1 MFLYENHEMVRTAS
15 SPLSP
20 ISISPAERDPPGRR
34 AGGDL
39 HLLEPGGAGAGH
51 HAAGDQVRVLEA
63 GFGVTKIGY
72 QIPGYTEA
80 FVTEWDLRGRLV
92 LVRPPGGDGLLVYTW
107 RGDDSLERILAGDRR
122 TDYLYTEGQLS
133 SVDHQRDGVN
143 IKTSFQ
149 YNQGSVAFW

>member
-15 SPLSP
+15 SPLSL
-20 ISISPAERDPPGRR
+20 ISIFPAERDPPGGR
-34 AGGDL
+34 A
-39 HLLEPGGAGAGH
+39 
-51 HAAGDQVRVLEA
+51 
-63 GFGVTKIGY
+63 
-72 QIPGYTEA
+72 
-80 FVTEWDLRGRLV
+80 
-92 LVRPPGGDGLLVYTW
+92 GGDGLLVYTW
-107 RGDDSLERILAGDRR
+107 QGDNSLERILAGDRR